1 MSIGLPIIIV
11 AGYFLV
17 MANFKHTETLSKAEE
32 KSIEMYQDLVHEPK
46 VEAATIASKEEKIAE
61 EPEIDALLQV
71 LKDREDIKSGE
82 NGDVVEELQQI
93 LEIDPDGFFGLTTE
107 QAVKDFQHQNGQAV
121 DGIVGPQTL
130 ETLLEKN
137 TDAKETAEDEQI
149 NG

>member
-17 MANFKHTETLSKAEE
+17 MANFKHTDSLSKAEE
-32 KSIEMYQDLVHEPK
+32 KSIEMYQDLVHEPT
-46 VEAATIASKEEKIAE
+46 VEVAAIATKEEKIAE
-61 EPEIDALLQV
+61 EPETDALLQV
-71 LKDREDIKSGE
+71 LKDKEDIKSGE

-93 LEIDPDGFFGLTTE
+93 LEIDQDGFFGFTTE
-107 QAVKDFQHQNGQAV
+107 QAVKDFQHQNGQEV

-137 TDAKETAEDEQI
+137 TSAKDTSEEE
-149 NG
+149 